1 MTRHELPKAGLNA
14 HLPADEFIQR
24 RRRVLER
31 IGPSGVVVLQGAAA
45 PEGYELFRQTN
56 EFYYLCGLDVPHAYL
71 VLDARSGRSTLLLRP
86 RNAREERNE
95 GPLLWAEDAD
105 LARAAC
111 GVEAVAP
118 VADLPAVLGD
128 PRELY
133 VLQGPV
139 EGRGACRASILGAR
153 KIVADDPFDAR
164 PSRQDNFVNHLRS
177 RWPEAQFRDL
187 TPILDQLRRVK
198 SPAEVALM
206 RRAGRLAAEAVTRAM
221 AICRPGLLE
230 DQLGALADWVYRANA
245 AREVGYKA
253 IIGCGHN
260 AWFTH
265 YFRNDQPLVDGE
277 LVLMDYAPEV
287 AHYTSDIGRMF
298 PVNGRYSPVQR
309 ELYGFMVDYHKT
321 LLGLLR
327 PGRLAADVLAEAARR
342 MRGEIER
349 REWSKPV
356 YRQAALKT
364 LEYSGH
370 LSHPVGLSVHD
381 PEGYRGLPLEVGTV
395 FAVDPQLWVPE
406 EEVYI
411 RVEDTVAVTDDGI
424 EVLTAACPLELD
436 EVERIAGTADA
447 GFPLVP

>member
-1 MTRHELPKAGLNA
+1 MRHLELPKAGLNA
-14 HLPADEFIQR
+14 HLSADEFIR
-24 RRRVLER
+24 RRRCVLER
-31 IGPSGVVVLQGAAA
+31 IGPTGVAVLQGAAA

-56 EFYYLCGLDVPHAYL
+56 EFYYLCGLDVPHAYF
-71 VLDARSGRSTLLLRP
+71 VLDGRTGTSTLLLRARNP
-86 RNAREERNE
+86 REDRNE
-95 GPLLWAEDAD
+95 GPLLWAEDVD
-105 LARAAC
+105 VARAAC
-111 GVEAVAP
+111 GVEAVRP
-118 VADLPAVLGD
+118 VTDLPAALAD

-153 KIVADDPFDAR
+153 KIVAADPFDAQ
-164 PSRQDNFVNHLRS
+164 PARQDNFVGHLRS
-177 RWPEAQFRDL
+177 RWPHAQLRDL
-187 TPILDQLRRVK
+187 TPILDRLRRVK

-221 AICRPGLLE
+221 SVCRPGMLE
-230 DQLGALADWVYRANA
+230 DTLGAVADWVYRANGVK
-245 AREVGYKA
+245 EIGYRA

-265 YFRNDQPLVDGE
+265 YYRNDQPLVEGE

-298 PVNGRYSPVQR
+298 PVGGKYSPMHR

-327 PGRLAADVLAEAARR
+327 PGRLAADVLAEAAER

-349 REWSKPV
+349 RTWSRPV

-381 PEGYRGLPLEVGTV
+381 PEGYRDLPLEVGTV

-411 RVEDTVAVTDDGI
+411 RVEDTVAITEDGV
-424 EVLTAACPLELD
+424 EVLTASCPLELD
-436 EVERIAGTADA
+436 EVERLTGTADA
-447 GFPLVP
+447 DFPVVS

>member
-1 MTRHELPKAGLNA
+1 MTHPELPKAGLNA
-14 HLPADEFIQR
+14 HLPADEFIR
-24 RRRVLER
+24 RRRRALER
-31 IGPSGVVVLQGAAA
+31 IGSGVAVLQGAGA

-71 VLDARSGRSTLLLRP
+71 VLDGRSGRCTLLLRS

-105 LARAAC
+105 VARTAC

-118 VADLPAVLGD
+118 VADLPGVLGD
-128 PRELY
+128 PQELY

-139 EGRGACRASILGAR
+139 EGRGSCRASILGAR
-153 KIVADDPFDAR
+153 KIVAADAFDAQ
-164 PSRQDNFVNHLRS
+164 PTRQDNFVAHLRA
-177 RWPEAQFRDL
+177 RWPGARLCDL
-187 TPILDQLRRVK
+187 TPILDELRRVK

-206 RRAGRLAAEAVTRAM
+206 RRAGKLSAEAVNYAM
-221 AICRPGLLE
+221 RICRPGLLE
-230 DQLGALADWVYRANA
+230 DRLGAAADCVYRASGV
-245 AREVGYKA
+245 REVGYRA

-265 YFRNDQPLVDGE
+265 YYRNDQPLVEGE

-298 PVNGRYSPVQR
+298 PVGGKYSPVQR

-327 PGRLAADVLAEAARR
+327 PGRLAADVLAEAAQR

-349 REWSKPV
+349 RTWSKPI
-356 YRQAALKT
+356 YEDAALKA
-364 LEYSGH
+364 LEYAGH

-381 PEGYRGLPLEVGTV
+381 PEGYRDLPLEVGTV
-395 FAVDPQLWVPE
+395 FAVDPQLWVPQ

-411 RVEDTVAVTDDGI
+411 RVEDTVAITEDGV
-424 EVLTAACPLELD
+424 EVLTASCPLELD
-436 EVERIAGTADA
+436 EVERLVGTAEA
-447 GFPLVP
+447 GFPIVP